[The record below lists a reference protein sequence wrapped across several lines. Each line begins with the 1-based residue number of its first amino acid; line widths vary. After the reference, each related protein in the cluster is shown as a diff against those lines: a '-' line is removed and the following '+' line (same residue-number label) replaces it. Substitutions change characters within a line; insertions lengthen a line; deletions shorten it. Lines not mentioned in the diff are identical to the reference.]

1 MVERAWGLCAFWD
14 LEDVL
19 LNMQLYH
26 FWCSIYNFR
35 PSSFSIYLPW
45 ERLQWNVYFW
55 SSLDRMHGHVC
66 TSCASRL
73 CMHASMAADGNKK
86 LNQAGTSTMRSTLAA
101 NLTITE
107 HRNMHV
113 TRRRN
118 RALWMLSTN
127 RSDRN
132 RNYIWL
138 ATYIWLI
145 WLATYKP
152 FFLIALNYMTCNLR
166 NLHFPLSKFAIELCQ
181 MFAVIRENIR
191 DTTTLIMDDWSI
203 SLHTCSARYAHTS
216 NAVPNCRCKVTC
228 YVLVAQSPPRIS
240 INLSCNAC
248 VKLVKLFLEISL

>member
-1 MVERAWGLCAFWD
+1 MKFSASYCQPARMVERAWGLCAFWD

-132 RNYIWL
+132 RNYMTCNL
-138 ATYIWLI
+138 YMT
-145 WLATYKP
+145 
-152 FFLIALNYMTCNLR
+152 YMTCNLQTV
-166 NLHFPLSKFAIELCQ
+166 LSHCTELYDLQLTELAFSTFQICN
-181 MFAVIRENIR
+181 R
-191 DTTTLIMDDWSI
+191 
-203 SLHTCSARYAHTS
+203 
-216 NAVPNCRCKVTC
+216 AVPNVRSDQRKH
-228 YVLVAQSPPRIS
+228 
-240 INLSCNAC
+240 
-248 VKLVKLFLEISL
+248 